1 MCYYPLAGEL
11 TKIYHPTTTNAGLS
25 YLHTA
30 LLRRTDCGRLLNIK
44 KKKEKERNLL
54 KLEKPYF
61 RKGSASFGRGYVKL
75 KFGTRLTYKWLDNF
89 NGLGSLFMYMT
100 GVSLRPGVV

>member
-1 MCYYPLAGEL
+1 MWQAVEH
-11 TKIYHPTTTNAGLS
+11 KE
-25 YLHTA
+25 
-30 LLRRTDCGRLLNIK
+30 K
-44 KKKEKERNLL
+44 KSKERNLL
-54 KLEKPYF
+54 KLEKPF

-100 GVSLRPGVV
+100 GISLRPGVV